1 MGFPNESSRPQ
12 QYAAG
17 YHDNRSVL
25 MRSCGP
31 RPFVGASI
39 HGARK
44 QEPVQNS
51 PYTWVFHIAGS
62 GYLFIRSTF
71 AVSYRPCV
79 TSFLQGPNHFLKR
92 DREIGPFLLKKRLGI
107 ESKKWHGIVRFLLC
121 HVILLQIRLQN
132 IYFTFSRMLYLQT
145 KR

>member
-1 MGFPNESSRPQ
+1 MGFPNESSRPR

-44 QEPVQNS
+44 QEPVQSS
-51 PYTWVFHIAGS
+51 PYTWVFHIAGP
-62 GYLFIRSTF
+62 GYLLIPGNLLFIRSMS

-79 TSFLQGPNHFLKR
+79 TSFLQGPH
-92 DREIGPFLLKKRLGI
+92 
-107 ESKKWHGIVRFLLC
+107 
-121 HVILLQIRLQN
+121 HVPPSMN
-132 IYFTFSRMLYLQT
+132 
-145 KR
+145 